1 MKTITTK
8 DRVHLDADEIQD
20 LLKAYIQAQSG
31 REIDGEVM
39 FQKENTTSKLTA
51 YAHLKFLTPPTG
63 E

>member
-31 REIDGEVM
+31 REVDDDVL
-39 FQKENTTSKLTA
+39 FQKENSTDKLTA
-51 YAHLKFLTPPTG
+51 YAYLKFPTPPTG